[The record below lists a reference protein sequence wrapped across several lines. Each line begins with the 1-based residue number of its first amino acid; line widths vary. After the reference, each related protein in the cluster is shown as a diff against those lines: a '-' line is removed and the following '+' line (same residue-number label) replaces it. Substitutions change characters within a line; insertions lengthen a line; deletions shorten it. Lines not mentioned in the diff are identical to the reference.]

1 MPPTDSSY
9 RHSHRHRR
17 RHDDDDDN
25 DMKKKSETFFW
36 ARCENNKTSKTLRLR
51 LIHSEYILENISQ

>member
-17 RHDDDDDN
+17 RHDDDDN
-25 DMKKKSETFFW
+25 DMKKKSETFFG

>member
-17 RHDDDDDN
+17 RHDDDDN
-25 DMKKKSETFFW
+25 DMKKNQKLFLGQDVKII
-36 ARCENNKTSKTLRLR
+36 RRVKR
-51 LIHSEYILENISQ
+51 YVYV

>member
-17 RHDDDDDN
+17 RLDDDDN
-25 DMKKKSETFFW
+25 DMKKKSDTFFGQDVKII
-36 ARCENNKTSKTLRLR
+36 RRVKR
-51 LIHSEYILENISQ
+51 YVYV

>member
-25 DMKKKSETFFW
+25 DMKKNQKLFLGQDVKII
-36 ARCENNKTSKTLRLR
+36 RRVKR
-51 LIHSEYILENISQ
+51 YVYV